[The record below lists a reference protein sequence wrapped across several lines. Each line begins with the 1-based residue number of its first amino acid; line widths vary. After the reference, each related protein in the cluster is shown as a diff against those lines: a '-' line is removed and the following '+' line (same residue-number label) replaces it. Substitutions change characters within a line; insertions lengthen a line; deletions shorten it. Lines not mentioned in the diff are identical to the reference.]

1 MGTVREIAGV
11 FLCIGFA
18 FVLVIVVPAGL
29 SSIASWWR
37 FRKVRK
43 QRRV

>member
-18 FVLVIVVPAGL
+18 FVVVIIIPVGL
-29 SSIASWWR
+29 ASVASWWR

-43 QRRV
+43 QTRV